1 MSAPSGEGEA
11 EGEGEEPQRPHRA
24 PETVEDRTARNI
36 SVGCFTTFVGFWSG
50 GMVAVLVG
58 RFVEGLRQSPSCEG
72 LPICDWTSYALV
84 GAVLGAVTLPVLVLR
99 RLRRR
104 DVR

>member
-1 MSAPSGEGEA
+1 
-11 EGEGEEPQRPHRA
+11 
-24 PETVEDRTARNI
+24 
-36 SVGCFTTFVGFWSG
+36 
-50 GMVAVLVG
+50 MVAVLVG

-84 GAVLGAVTLPVLVLR
+84 GSVLGAVTLPVLVLR